1 MLVTTTVV
9 VMAVVIVVVVRSVVV
24 LVLVRHLTVLPG
36 DDAASKVQ
44 EVHRCE
50 YLAISQVQFPT

>member
-1 MLVTTTVV
+1 MTVV

-24 LVLVRHLTVLPG
+24 LVLVRHLMVLRG

-44 EVHRCE
+44 DLHRCE
-50 YLAISQVQFPT
+50 YLAISQVQFPL